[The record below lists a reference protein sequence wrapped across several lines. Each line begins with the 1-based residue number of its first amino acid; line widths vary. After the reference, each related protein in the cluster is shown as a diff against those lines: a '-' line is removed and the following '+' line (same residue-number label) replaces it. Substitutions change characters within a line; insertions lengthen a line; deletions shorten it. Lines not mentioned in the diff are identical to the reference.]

1 MTRPLIKIYDIETDT
16 TTEREMND
24 VEFKAWDDG
33 NKAKQAKD
41 ALIAEA
47 KTDAEAKLEA
57 LGLSVADL
65 KALGLQHNPSR

>member
-41 ALIAEA
+41 ALIAAA

-65 KALGLQHNPSR
+65 KALGL

>member
-1 MTRPLIKIYDIETDT
+1 MTKPLIKIYDVETDT

-24 VEFKAWDDG
+24 VEFQAWDNG

-47 KTDAEAKLEA
+47 KTNAETKLAA
-57 LGLSVADL
+57 LGLTTDDL
-65 KALGLQHNPSR
+65 KALGL